1 MAKVVMFGNS
11 KGGVAKTT
19 SAVNT
24 ADILAFRKHKVLLID
39 MDPQGHCSIA
49 LNYNPLAHFNTIS
62 DVLTGD
68 AKIDETILHYNEFFD
83 VIPSNIKMFDTEE
96 KIKQEILSYF
106 LLYKKITPLKSRY
119 DYIII
124 DTPPNLG
131 TFVLNS
137 LIASDLLVVPIDSS
151 FLGIEGYMRLKK
163 IVENK
168 ILPAVSRPIVIR
180 ILLTLFDSRTRMS
193 KDIRED
199 VERKLGPNSIFSSV
213 INRNTDVQ
221 KSLAQGVPIRV
232 YCEENH
238 VKVQAKLDYEGFVEE
253 LLAIDNYV

>member
-1 MAKVVMFGNS
+1 MGKVVMFGNS

-19 SAVNT
+19 TAVNA
-24 ADILAFRKHKVLLID
+24 ADILSFRKHKVLLID

-49 LNYNPLAHFNTIS
+49 LNYDPLTHFNTIS
-62 DVLTGD
+62 DVLTGSIQ
-68 AKIDETILHYNEFFD
+68 IDKAVLHYNEYFD
-83 VIPSNIKMFDTEE
+83 IIPSNISMFDTEDT
-96 KIKQEILSYF
+96 IKQEILSYF

-163 IVENK
+163 IVEQR
-168 ILPAVSRPIVIR
+168 ILPAIGRSITIR
-180 ILLTLFDSRTRMS
+180 ILITLFDNRTRIS
-193 KDIRED
+193 KDIREEL
-199 VERKLGPNSIFSSV
+199 ERRLGKESLFLSV

-232 YCEENH
+232 YSDENH
-238 VKVQAKLDYEGFVEE
+238 VKVQARLDYEGFVDE